1 MSESNLNSK
10 DRKYEVSKMS
20 DSKVEILF
28 LNEEDMIKAGVL
40 DAERCV
46 NVVGEVV
53 SLLSEE
59 DYLMGGKEHN
69 EHGIQLIFP
78 KESPIEGFPLEDSA
92 DRRFMSMPAYLGG
105 RFHLAGEKWYGSNA
119 RNLKKGLPR
128 SILMV
133 TLNDIETG
141 QPLAYMSGNLLSAM
155 RTGAMPGLTAQ
166 YLARK
171 DAKVLTLLGAG
182 VINRTSLMAIMA
194 KVPSIETL
202 KIRGSSETSK
212 TALAMKEF
220 ARETYPQL
228 KEIIIC
234 KTLEE
239 AVRDSDIISEAVSVP
254 WGEWPR
260 LEPEWIKPGCLII
273 SSGTMDLD
281 LDFIEKHVTK
291 VVDNIHMYEEY
302 IQVYQL
308 YDEEGNR
315 LSSGTPGMFFV
326 NMINDGKI
334 DRSDVKHLGEIVKKT
349 IPGRTEEDEI
359 ILVSLGGMPIL
370 DVGWGYECYKSAVE
384 KGIGTKLKLWD
395 EPYLH

>member
-1 MSESNLNSK
+1 
-10 DRKYEVSKMS
+10 MS

-46 NVVGEVV
+46 DVVGEVV
-53 SLLSEE
+53 SLLSQE
-59 DYLMGGKEHN
+59 DYLMGGKDHN
-69 EHGIQLIFP
+69 DHGIQLIFP
-78 KESPIEGFPLEDSA
+78 QKSPIKGFPLEDSA

-119 RNLKKGLPR
+119 RNAKKGLPR

-133 TLNDIETG
+133 TLNDVETG
-141 QPLAYMSGNLLSAM
+141 QPLAYMSANLLSAM
-155 RTGAMPGLTAQ
+155 RTGAMPGLTAWH
-166 YLARK
+166 LAKK
-171 DAKVLTLLGAG
+171 DSKVLTLLGAG
-182 VINRTSLMAIMA
+182 VINRTSLMAIMS
-194 KVPSIETL
+194 KVPTIEKL
-202 KIRGSSETSK
+202 KIRGSSATSK
-212 TALAMKEF
+212 TALGMKKF
-220 ARETYPQL
+220 AEETYPQL
-228 KEIIIC
+228 KEIIVC
-234 KTLEE
+234 ETLEE
-239 AVRDSDIISEAVSVP
+239 AICDADIISEAVSVP
-254 WGEWPR
+254 WGKWPR

-326 NMINDGKI
+326 NMVSDGKI
-334 DRSDVKHLGEIVKKT
+334 QKSEIQHLGEIVRGIT
-349 IPGRTEEDEI
+349 PGRTSDDEI

-370 DVGWGYECYKSAVE
+370 DVGWGYECYKSAQE

-395 EPYLH
+395 EPYMH